1 MRFSIFICISFY
13 VSMGA
18 SFHIPPSTHVKDE
31 LSMRKMKGA
40 QLQSRSFYSS
50 EYRPNHPSFKIIRHD
65 IQMAPSSST
74 RLYCQLLGM
83 NCATPTDFTFSFK
96 GFCLR
101 GGATDV
107 HGHGWGIAFYEG
119 RGLRMFHDPEA
130 ASESPIAELVS
141 NYPLRT
147 LNMMAHIRY
156 ATQGEVCLENVHP
169 FQREMVNIYCFRHLR
184 VICQFQYL
192 FLMECFLRF
201 FVSYLYFLV
210 GDSMV
215 SNRIQSSLF

>member
-1 MRFSIFICISFY
+1 
-13 VSMGA
+13 
-18 SFHIPPSTHVKDE
+18 
-31 LSMRKMKGA
+31 
-40 QLQSRSFYSS
+40 
-50 EYRPNHPSFKIIRHD
+50 
-65 IQMAPSSST
+65 
-74 RLYCQLLGM
+74 M

-119 RGLRMFHDPEA
+119 RGLRVFHDPEA
-130 ASESPIAELVS
+130 ASVSPIAELVS

-169 FQREMVNIYCFRHLR
+169 FQREMVNT
-184 VICQFQYL
+184 
-192 FLMECFLRF
+192 F
-201 FVSYLYFLV
+201 FISTTRTVQVTSC
-210 GDSMV
+210 
-215 SNRIQSSLF
+215 